1 MAGFHWRSLER
12 RNVDSYP
19 RTNQFD
25 PPLRITYVRTL
36 LGELSNSCF
45 CEDKWLAII
54 NTLNSFLR
62 SYERLRSTPYH
73 QQFVLDIRSVPC
85 SPSYSN
91 GRIASARLETRT
103 RSPVTQLVVPKTIIN
118 ERERERESKNRNP
131 RSLFSPQ
138 QLRRLMTINQAD
150 EIDGRQPVP
159 SKTQ

>member
-1 MAGFHWRSLER
+1 MAGFHWKSLER

-91 GRIASARLETRT
+91 GRIASARLVHVQPLRNLSFPKRLLTR
-103 RSPVTQLVVPKTIIN
+103 
-118 ERERERESKNRNP
+118 ERERERVK
-131 RSLFSPQ
+131 
-138 QLRRLMTINQAD
+138 I
-150 EIDGRQPVP
+150 EIPVP
-159 SKTQ
+159 YFPRNNSDG